1 MQHPSR
7 YCGAGWPARPAEWVT
22 YTLVNRR
29 PEFQS
34 IRTGC
39 GALFHDV
46 MHYLV
51 DWHWMVPD
59 LCNEGCGRR
68 QKDRHCRG
76 CCAASVDE
84 PANENETGSVTLIS
98 SSRFNGPQT
107 LDKSVEKSDSAVR
120 IWNVSSSSSSSSH
133 ELPLPLR
140 RISWVTLVNDQKC

>member
-29 PEFQS
+29 PEFQW

-84 PANENETGSVTLIS
+84 PANENGTGSVTLIHQVVS
-98 SSRFNGPQT
+98 MVHRPLTKVWKRATRPSGSGTCHRHHRRRRTNCRCHCAESRG
-107 LDKSVEKSDSAVR
+107 
-120 IWNVSSSSSSSSH
+120 
-133 ELPLPLR
+133 
-140 RISWVTLVNDQKC
+140 